1 MYFLKIAI
9 FPPNSLI
16 LADLIERA
24 GHEPLTIMKE
34 LSERVR
40 DAEIDSPPLN
50 ITPEDPSKGLKYAS
64 AEAPSGVRGR
74 LAVFAPIF
82 EEADA
87 IVVFKNAPMSFGCLG
102 CARTNEFLLFMI
114 RSMNKPKLII
124 EYPTNEEESKIAIKK
139 VFEFLKGVR
148 END

>member
-1 MYFLKIAI
+1 MKIAI

-16 LADLIERA
+16 LSDLVERA

-34 LSERVR
+34 LGDRVKNV
-40 DAEIDSPPLN
+40 EIDSPPLN
-50 ITPEDPSKGLKYAS
+50 ITPEEPSKGLKYAS

-87 IVVFKNAPMSFGCLG
+87 VIVFKNAPMSFGCLG
-102 CARTNEFLLFMI
+102 CARTNEFLLYMI
-114 RSMNKPKLII
+114 RSLQVPKLIV
-124 EYPTNEEESKIAIKK
+124 EYPTSEEESKIVIKQ
-139 VFEFLKGVR
+139 VFDFLKEVGHH
-148 END
+148 D